1 MRYQR
6 LMKRLCNGCIVL
18 AFLSIMMGV
27 HVVTTHSLGYAGTQ
41 SSATQSSATQLSAAQ
56 PSGTPT
62 SNSQPSGTQASGT
75 STLTAS
81 SPAGST
87 NISSTATNP
96 SDANKPVTLTDEQMK
111 QYYFINLTLQY
122 KALDTRFVPDDKT
135 TFIQPDSDFGLLD
148 TSWQNGSNSDP
159 PYRKQ
164 HNDVLAKYRSVQ
176 FRFFDNTTN
185 QEATNIKELDFGDPV
200 NISRIFFGFNPDH
213 EYKISIVNTTV
224 PSPYALGFSL
234 RRTDHISPVATTL
247 TFKINQH
254 YPLSGGAPVE
264 KGDNWNIPYK
274 FKDFQDHFV
283 KTTLFML
290 PMEFIFANSAHDA
303 KDGLT
308 IEKDPATADK
318 FSFVYHNE
326 KIFKRVRIKD
336 NKLDIPT
343 EIPKR
348 AGYKFL
354 GWGYNLLFPKKADGT
369 PDDDQNAYTIHNV
382 LECTRQGN
390 LTPDQENKCYSDYT
404 NWVAEI
410 MRFDARHMR
419 PAYQWSIIRD
429 GVINKYGMQKD
440 FLHAESPVFIV
451 FAVWKKIPSHT
462 VTFDPQ
468 GGILHS
474 SSTVT
479 VEDSALLPKPQDPTK
494 QNYDFLGWYLDTA
507 LWDFDSQTVTG
518 DLTLKA
524 KWKEKKKAPEPA
536 PTPVPTPTPPSP
548 KPEVTPQP
556 QPKPPA
562 PLTPPVIDPNKSIE
576 PVPVPTPSVPLTPSP
591 AVPPVPPTEEALNP
605 SPAKQR
611 LKTALPHTDDVSVLP
626 ALVLTVCAS
635 IAALSI
641 VRRVRMRH

>member
-6 LMKRLCNGCIVL
+6 LMKRFCKGCIVL

-27 HVVTTHSLGYAGTQ
+27 HVVTTHSLGYAETQ
-41 SSATQSSATQLSAAQ
+41 SSATQ

-62 SNSQPSGTQASGT
+62 SNSQPSNISAANTQASGAPALAT
-75 STLTAS
+75 S
-81 SPAGST
+81 SPAQSNNNSAAVT
-87 NISSTATNP
+87 DSSD
-96 SDANKPVTLTDEQMK
+96 SYKPVKRTNEQMK
-111 QYYFINLTLQY
+111 EYYFINLTLQY
-122 KALDTRFVPDDKT
+122 KALDTRIVPGDKT

-164 HNDVLAKYRSVQ
+164 HNDVLAKYRAVK
-176 FRFFDNTTN
+176 FCFFDNTLKK
-185 QEATNIKELDFGDPV
+185 EATDIKELDFGDPV

-213 EYKISIVNTTV
+213 EYKISIVGETV

-234 RRTDHISPVATTL
+234 RHSDHTSPVATTL
-247 TFKINQH
+247 TFQINKQ
-254 YPLSGGAPVE
+254 YSLSSGAPVE
-264 KGDNWNIPYK
+264 KGDNWNIPYQFIDLK
-274 FKDFQDHFV
+274 DHFV

-303 KDGLT
+303 KDALT

-318 FSFVYHNE
+318 YSFVYHNE

-343 EIPKR
+343 EVPKR

-404 NWVAEI
+404 NWAAET

-451 FAVWKKIPSHT
+451 FAVWKKIPAHT

-468 GGILHS
+468 GGVLHGNP
-474 SSTVT
+474 TVT

-494 QNYDFLGWYLDTA
+494 QNYDFLGWYLDNT

-536 PTPVPTPTPPSP
+536 PTPAPPTPAPTPEPD
-548 KPEVTPQP
+548 VTPKP
-556 QPKPPA
+556 QPKPPV
-562 PLTPPVIDPNKSIE
+562 PLTPPAVDPNKSVD

-591 AVPPVPPTEEALNP
+591 AVPPVSPTEAALNP
-605 SPAKQR
+605 SPAKQQ
-611 LKTALPHTDDVSVLP
+611 LKTALPHTDDAPVLP
-626 ALVLTVCAS
+626 ALALAVCAT
-635 IAALSI
+635 IASLC
-641 VRRVRMRH
+641 VMRQARLHH